1 MPNVAR
7 RRMRYLLGGSG
18 SVVLP
23 TAGFLIQEH
32 CCGVRMCHDGARCC
46 CCCCCYCCLESSVHI
61 SFAPTLFSAD
71 FFFFFLNE
79 TVMRS
84 RTRRRSLLV
93 CAPRFL
99 TFTSVPSSF
108 TNILQAKQARDPFF
122 KCIQKK

>member
-7 RRMRYLLGGSG
+7 RRMRYLLGGRG

-23 TAGFLIQEH
+23 SAGFLIQEH

-46 CCCCCYCCLESSVHI
+46 CCCCCCCCCLESSVHI

-71 FFFFFLNE
+71 FLLLNE

-84 RTRRRSLLV
+84 RTRLRSLL
-93 CAPRFL
+93 CAPRSL
-99 TFTSVPSSF
+99 TFTSVTSSF
-108 TNILQAKQARDPFF
+108 TNILQAKQATDPFF
-122 KCIQKK
+122 K